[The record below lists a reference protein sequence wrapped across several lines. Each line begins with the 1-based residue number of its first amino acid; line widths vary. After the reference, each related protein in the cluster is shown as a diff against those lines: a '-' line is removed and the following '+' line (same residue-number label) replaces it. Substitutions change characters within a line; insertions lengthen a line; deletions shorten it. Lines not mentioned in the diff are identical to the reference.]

1 MTTCKRRMNL
11 LKMRVFENKSTIIN
25 CFRYDMVH
33 NYRAG
38 LLLFIISNFPVMLSL
53 SDLMGAGWRFCTVT
67 NNFLNTFPMLFI
79 YKLGYMCKVPVN
91 TTVFQCSVHIY
102 IIKCKVA
109 SI

>member
-11 LKMRVFENKSTIIN
+11 LKMRVFENKSTTIN

-53 SDLMGAGWRFCTVT
+53 SDLMGRGGGSVQ
-67 NNFLNTFPMLFI
+67 LQITF
-79 YKLGYMCKVPVN
+79 
-91 TTVFQCSVHIY
+91 
-102 IIKCKVA
+102 
-109 SI
+109 